1 MNMHVLPLAVLH
13 FMFTGV
19 LLVLLDGGGGEQGCL
34 YLAICVSNARAGVLV
49 SGLKNPQQVRC
60 WIVCRGALE

>member
-1 MNMHVLPLAVLH
+1 MNMHVLPLPVLS
-13 FMFTGV
+13 FTLKWV
-19 LLVLLDGGGGEQGCL
+19 LLVLLGGGSGGGGGSRERGCL

-60 WIVCRGALE
+60 